1 MPDSKKNKVKFFIG
15 ASIAV
20 ILLSIV
26 GTFAVLYFL
35 SATPAGEAVRIRL
48 GLDNL
53 KTFNI
58 QTSRT
63 DRIIIEESSAIID
76 ATKKISP
83 AVVSITGKGAPVSS
97 FYGTQTPKSSGTGFI
112 VTSDGLIATNKHVVE
127 DLVTF
132 TVTTTEGKTYPG
144 EVVAIDPVTD
154 LALVKID
161 DRGLP
166 VAEIGDS
173 DKLQVGQWV
182 VAVGNVLG
190 EFRNTVTV
198 GVVSA
203 LERIASPIDDN
214 GTAIALDGLIQTD
227 AAINPGNSGGPLV
240 NLSGQVIGIN
250 TAIVGGAQ
258 NIGFAI
264 QSNDLEK
271 ALNSYREHG
280 EIIRPYMGVRYQTLT
295 KAIASSLDL
304 TVEQGALLAK
314 GPSTPAVAKG
324 SPAEKAGLK
333 DKDIIIKIEDEDITE
348 TTPLSRIIRDYKPGD
363 EITLTVLRGTETLT
377 IKLTLGELK
386 GG

>member
-1 MPDSKKNKVKFFIG
+1 MPDSKKSKVKFFVG
-15 ASIAV
+15 ASLAV
-20 ILLSIV
+20 IVLSII
-26 GTFAVLYFL
+26 GTFMALYFL
-35 SATPAGEAVRIRL
+35 SATPTGEAIRVRL

-58 QTSRT
+58 ETSRT

-76 ATKKISP
+76 TTKKISP
-83 AVVSITGKGAPVSS
+83 AVVSITGKGAPVNS
-97 FYGTQTPKSSGTGFI
+97 FYGTQTPESSGTGFI
-112 VTSDGLIATNKHVVE
+112 VTSDGLVATNKHVIE
-127 DLVTF
+127 DLVSF

-144 EVVAIDPVTD
+144 KVVATDPVTD

-166 VAEIGDS
+166 VVEIGDS
-173 DKLQVGQWV
+173 DKIEVGQWV
-182 VAVGNVLG
+182 IAVGNALG
-190 EFRNTVTV
+190 EFRNSVTV

-203 LERIASPIDDN
+203 LERIASPTDGN
-214 GTAIALDGLIQTD
+214 GTVTALDGLIQTD

-240 NLSGQVIGIN
+240 NLRGQVIGIN

-271 ALNSYREHG
+271 ALDSYREHG
-280 EIIRPYMGVRYQTLT
+280 KIIRPYMGVRYQTLT

-314 GPSTPAVAKG
+314 GASTPAVAKG
-324 SPAEKAGLK
+324 SPAETAGLK
-333 DKDIIIKIEDEDITE
+333 DKDIITKIGKDTVTE
-348 TTPLSRIIRDYKPGD
+348 TAPLSRLIRKYKPG
-363 EITLTVLRGTETLT
+363 EKIILTVLRGKETLS
-377 IKLTLGELK
+377 IELTLGELK
-386 GG
+386 GD